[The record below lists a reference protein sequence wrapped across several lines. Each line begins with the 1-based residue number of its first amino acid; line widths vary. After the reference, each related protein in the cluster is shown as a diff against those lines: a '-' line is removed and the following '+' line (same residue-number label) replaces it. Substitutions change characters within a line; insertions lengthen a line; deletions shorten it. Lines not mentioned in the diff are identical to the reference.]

1 MSDRLGQITKSK
13 DGKSKYSSLSL
24 FDKYKGKSIET
35 QKNTVVPRH
44 GLQSLGK
51 VAAARRMP
59 PPAHLPSLK
68 SENKGNDPNVIIVPK
83 DGTGWANKQEQP
95 DQKSSIASIPQL
107 PESQP
112 QLALQKSVSNLQ
124 KPSPVANQENT
135 NTGGPK
141 QWAQLN
147 GKAVEQD
154 GSRASNRLQPFSH
167 EEFPTLKAAGE
178 QDRAGKERS
187 GFDPSY
193 GPGPSLRPQNVT
205 SWREGGGRNLQPS
218 SLTPGLPAD
227 PEGKLTALGETGTP
241 PASSH
246 PSSATGTTS
255 SSVVTVQSP
264 SLDPKEPSLRPAQP
278 VRRTTVP
285 TALQYQLHHT
295 STAVYHDMLPA
306 FMCSKETREAPG
318 TEHAPTTVAAPAR
331 FDSKPTFRQSYA
343 KPELVNGDV
352 RRENRFVRAPPRLSS
367 QPIRRP
373 GDRPPRPAIINPEDL
388 KDLDELDN
396 DCEDG
401 WAGLH
406 EEVDYSE
413 KLKFSDDE
421 EDHSPNDK
429 NKMWTEWER
438 ENQRDCQSS
447 LSSGEASYPQDGP
460 EENYSYQHHH
470 HEPPRKTSSRYLST
484 DTQAQQ
490 KNQSEPLADQED
502 HQRQSQTQA
511 PARAKYVSPELSEA
525 VERARRRR
533 EEEERRAR
541 EERLAACAEKLKKL
555 DEKFGKTER
564 QTSRTEE
571 GQKEG
576 DGKDVPLSPNRE
588 QSKGQHENW
597 QFSTKDGNECPPE
610 NSPGHSYREEHGFST
625 YRGSE
630 DDGQEPSSPSG
641 DYNGRHPSK
650 PIPPRFQKQPQHQQQ
665 QVQEQVYKM
674 QHWQQS
680 GHPAPSGSSH
690 GQRGYYPPHVLGFDP
705 RWMMMPPFMDPRM
718 TQGRSPVDYYPGAV
732 HSSGMMKPMIHQDH
746 LNSPGSDEGCHPN
759 LHQERRA
766 PSTEPYPMWNQDGY
780 PLRSFT
786 PPYQRQHE
794 SSDSGQPDDR
804 SDMACSQQDSY
815 EERAS
820 ECLTHPQDDLP
831 HHAYQTRGPD
841 REHHDQG
848 LLTTAQ
854 NHSQNHT
861 DNEYPKQD
869 SRDKHL
875 KDGPDSHDE
884 TLDGSKDNWKRDG
897 GQKQDGGLN
906 SAQSQWSEPSS
917 SSSSSV
923 SQPSETSGRTLIRRT
938 GPIKKPVLKALKVED
953 KENEK
958 PKPEPE
964 EKPVPYRLEKEV
976 LTNVY
981 DLKKDI
987 QPASNRRSASPV
999 VEKQPEERQRQSPAP
1014 TKTER
1019 PLSTHSDDSPK
1030 ESTWDSGKSQSPRD
1044 SQDTREP
1051 QAPRRNNWIF
1061 IDEEQAFGAVRGTGR
1076 GRGRGFRE
1084 FNSRGGTRG
1093 GRGGDNLRGAYNN
1106 NNNSSGIGA
1115 QRAGRGRAPPRD
1127 LVKVDEFQRG
1137 KPRRRNVSETLSEA
1151 SEYEE
1156 LPKRRRQKGSE
1167 NGEGYTESGEVRKA
1181 DRDSWRSNKVYTD
1194 DQAPADSREKAKAS
1208 RGFGGRMLPPRLN
1221 TTGSYS
1227 RNFGGSRDM
1236 STWRGRG
1243 PQFGS
1248 NGGSMQENGYGPG
1261 AETIYSRRLPVERDT
1276 LKYNPKFTG
1285 SFMENG
1291 TEDREGEYYIDNDN
1305 PDRQMLRRRR
1315 PPRQDKPPRFR
1326 RLRQEREPG
1335 SNQWTSDEYVNGDF
1349 ANPWPGRSKGSGE
1362 DSWPSGHYSSGGRSS
1377 QHGQVEEWET
1387 GSDNSDF
1394 GDWREKRGGS
1404 GAAATQ
1410 GHGDIPSDSGHSEP
1424 GSSEKR
1430 ELSKRSFSSQR
1441 PLVDRQNRKGEPS
1454 LLEASKMTRTPD
1466 NPPTSSS
1473 NRSDSWQNG
1482 GTSCKRSPDESGPV
1496 YSIEPPE
1503 EREPSEPSGK
1513 KLDKDLKPGPVKTDI
1528 AEPLSQYELSSYPIE
1543 GDAGLTVSNPDG
1555 YQDALSKKQ
1564 RRPQEDERRRKEQ
1577 GAAVPVKNRTIA
1589 SKIPPRFAKKQGSM
1603 NIEQPE
1609 EALSSNN
1616 LGTEIWET
1624 NNSAL
1629 SVQSSGGDSW
1639 TKQVSYT
1646 GSEPNSEDSDAGPEQ
1661 SKEQHKPGPI
1671 GNERS
1676 LKHRKGS
1683 EGVDRLEGGPITPVN
1698 GVDLHVDTVLPVP
1711 PIEFGVSAK
1720 DSDFSLPPGS
1730 NPVPVSNPVNK
1741 LQDALTTNT
1750 ALNQSIP
1757 MLRSN
1762 HLQPGIN
1769 LNPISFPSA
1778 DLTLKMESARKAW
1791 ENSQSLPEQGS
1802 PGGGASGAQ
1811 PPCSVGSSSG
1821 VSYSSFGGVSMP
1833 PMPVASV
1840 APSMSMQG
1848 NHIPPLYL
1856 DGHVFQSQPR
1866 LVPPTMTQQQTYQQA
1881 AAAQQ
1886 IPISLH
1892 TSLQAQAQ
1900 LGLRGG
1906 LPVSQSQEM
1915 FNSIP
1920 PFRSQVYMHPNL
1932 SQPSPMVLS
1941 GGAPLKGPYSAF
1953 PGMQPSDMVKPQSGS
1968 HYQPMNGSQQ
1978 LVYDSQMNQGPGMG
1992 SSQLMD
1998 SQLIQVTMPLPGSQL
2013 RYGSAQQH
2021 LILPQSIQ
2029 LQQGQNLSV
2038 GAPRRMLPPGSQPA
2052 VMTGSREGSQ
2062 MEMKGF
2068 QFSEKSNHSQGI
2080 SAVSYRP
2087 GSASPSG
2094 KPSGPGGPVGP
2105 LPTHFTQQVPPAQG
2119 SMVMHMR
2126 PPTTGPFPNPIQRP
2140 VMQVNKPVIIR
2151 SPPYPNPGRDPSHS
2165 TPPSAPEPPVKE
2177 DGMKNKTIREVRK
2190 AVGEGKTPSGGMTSK
2205 HQEPLPST
2213 GQAKPARTGAI
2224 KPQAVKVE
2232 EGKA

>member
-1 MSDRLGQITKSK
+1 MSDRLGQLTKSK

-24 FDKYKGKSIET
+24 FDKYKGKSIES
-35 QKNTVVPRH
+35 QKNTVVTRH

-51 VAAARRMP
+51 VATARRMP

-83 DGTGWANKQEQP
+83 DGSGWANKQEQT
-95 DQKSSIASIPQL
+95 DQKSSSASTPLL

-124 KPSPVANQENT
+124 KSAPVTSQENT

-154 GSRASNRLQPFSH
+154 GSRALNRLQPFSH

-218 SLTPGLPAD
+218 SLTLSLPAD
-227 PEGKLTALGETGTP
+227 PEGKITALAETGSP

-255 SSVVTVQSP
+255 SSSAVSAPSP
-264 SLDPKEPSLRPAQP
+264 SLEPKEPSLRPAQP
-278 VRRTTVP
+278 VRRPTVP

-295 STAVYHDMLPA
+295 SNAVYHDMLPA
-306 FMCSKETREAPG
+306 FMCAKETRE
-318 TEHAPTTVAAPAR
+318 TTTPDNVTTTAAAPAR
-331 FDSKPTFRQSYA
+331 FDSKPTFRPSFT
-343 KPELVNGDV
+343 KPELVNGDL
-352 RRENRFVRAPPRLSS
+352 RRENRFVRAPPRVSS

-373 GDRPPRPAIINPEDL
+373 SERPSRPAIINPEDL
-388 KDLDELDN
+388 KDLDDLDN

-421 EDHSPNDK
+421 DEHSTSDK
-429 NKMWTEWER
+429 NKMWAEWER

-447 LSSGEASYPQDGP
+447 LSSGDAPYSQEGA
-460 EENYSYQHHH
+460 EENYSSHHH
-470 HEPPRKTSSRYLST
+470 HEPLRKPIGRYLST
-484 DTQAQQ
+484 DSQ
-490 KNQSEPLADQED
+490 KNHSDPATDSDD
-502 HQRQSQTQA
+502 HQRSQSQA
-511 PARAKYVSPELSEA
+511 PPRAKYMSPEVSEA

-555 DEKFGKTER
+555 DEKFGKSER
-564 QTSRTEE
+564 PASKVEDIPKEVE
-571 GQKEG
+571 GKE
-576 DGKDVPLSPNRE
+576 VPLSPTRDHN
-588 QSKGQHENW
+588 KGHNENW
-597 QFSTKDGNECPPE
+597 QYATKEGSECLPV
-610 NSPGHSYREEHGFST
+610 NSFVGQSYRDEHNRS
-625 YRGSE
+625 S
-630 DDGQEPSSPSG
+630 DDDCPEPSSPSE
-641 DYNGRHPSK
+641 DYGGRPASK
-650 PIPPRFQKQPQHQQQ
+650 PVPPRFQKQLQQHQQQ
-665 QVQEQVYKM
+665 EQPPKM

-680 GHPAPSGSSH
+680 GHPSSSSH
-690 GQRGYYPPHVLGFDP
+690 SQRGYYPPHVLGFDP
-705 RWMMMPPFMDPRM
+705 RWMMMPTFMDPRM
-718 TQGRSPVDYYPGAV
+718 TQGRSPVDFYPGMV
-732 HSSGMMKPMIHQDH
+732 KPMVHQDH
-746 LNSPGSDEGCHPN
+746 LNSPSSDEGCHSN
-759 LHQERRA
+759 LQERRA
-766 PSTEPYPMWNQDGY
+766 PSTEPYPVWNKDGY

-786 PPYQRQHE
+786 PPYQRQNE
-794 SSDSGQPDDR
+794 SSDGDLSGERGNIAPSQRDAFEDGPNQSLTNNDEPSHSAYR
-804 SDMACSQQDSY
+804 SRDSDK
-815 EERAS
+815 ERK
-820 ECLTHPQDDLP
+820 
-831 HHAYQTRGPD
+831 
-841 REHHDQG
+841 HHDTG

-854 NHSQNHT
+854 NLCQK
-861 DNEYPKQD
+861 NEATKQD
-869 SRDKHL
+869 TRDKHL
-875 KDGPDSHDE
+875 KDGLDSYE
-884 TLDGSKDNWKRDG
+884 TIDGSQEGWKRDG
-897 GQKQDGGLN
+897 GGLSSPNHWPEAGSTN
-906 SAQSQWSEPSS
+906 SVNQA
-917 SSSSSV
+917 
-923 SQPSETSGRTLIRRT
+923 SETSGRPLIRRT
-938 GPIKKPVLKALKVED
+938 GPIKKPVLKALKLDD

-981 DLKKDI
+981 DLKKDN
-987 QPASNRRSASPV
+987 QPTNNRRPASPV
-999 VEKQPEERQRQSPAP
+999 VEKQPEERRRQSPALC
-1014 TKTER
+1014 KTDK
-1019 PLSTHSDDSPK
+1019 PLSTHSEDFPK
-1030 ESTWDSGKSQSPRD
+1030 ETTSVSSRNQLVRESQEKN
-1044 SQDTREP
+1044 REP

-1061 IDEEQAFGAVRGTGR
+1061 IDEEQAFSSARGGGR
-1076 GRGRGFRE
+1076 GRSRGFRE
-1084 FNSRGGTRG
+1084 FSSRGGTRG

-1106 NNNSSGIGA
+1106 TGGT
-1115 QRAGRGRAPPRD
+1115 QRPARGRGPPRD
-1127 LVKVDEFQRG
+1127 LLKVEEFQRG

-1156 LPKRRRQKGSE
+1156 LPKRRRQKGTE
-1167 NGEGYTESGEVRKA
+1167 NGEGYTESGDVSKA

-1194 DQAPADSREKAKAS
+1194 EQTASDNREKARM
-1208 RGFGGRMLPPRLN
+1208 RGFGGRVLPPRLN
-1221 TTGSYS
+1221 TANGYN
-1227 RNFGGSRDM
+1227 RNFGGSRDI
-1236 STWRGRG
+1236 SSWRGRG
-1243 PQFGS
+1243 PHFSGNNS
-1248 NGGSMQENGYGPG
+1248 SMAENGGHGPG
-1261 AETIYSRRLPVERDT
+1261 AEVSYSRRPLTEREA
-1276 LKYNPKFTG
+1276 LKYTPKFSG
-1285 SFMENG
+1285 SFTENG
-1291 TEDREGEYYIDNDN
+1291 GEDREGEYYFENDN
-1305 PDRQMLRRRR
+1305 SDRQMLRRRR

-1335 SNQWTSDEYVNGDF
+1335 SNQWTSDEYINGDF
-1349 ANPWPGRSKGSGE
+1349 ANPWPARPKGSGE
-1362 DSWPSGHYSSGGRSS
+1362 DHWPTGHFSGRSS
-1377 QHGQVEEWET
+1377 QHAQTEEWET

-1394 GDWREKRGGS
+1394 DWRGKQGGS
-1404 GAAATQ
+1404 GNMAVQ
-1410 GHGDIPSDSGHSEP
+1410 GHVDITSDSGHSEF
-1424 GSSEKR
+1424 GSGEKR

-1441 PLVDRQNRKGEPS
+1441 PLVERQNRKGEPS
-1454 LLEASKMTRTPD
+1454 LLEASKMVRTPE
-1466 NPPTSSS
+1466 NPPAPTSSR
-1473 NRSDSWQNG
+1473 NESWQNG
-1482 GTSCKRSPDESGPV
+1482 GTSCKRSPDDSGPV
-1496 YSIEPPE
+1496 YSLEPPPE
-1503 EREPSEPSGK
+1503 DREPSELTGK
-1513 KLDKDLKPGPVKTDI
+1513 KLEKEIKAGAVKADF
-1528 AEPLSQYELSSYPIE
+1528 AESLAQYELSSYPLDP
-1543 GDAGLTVSNPDG
+1543 DAGGQNVDPDG

-1577 GAAVPVKNRTIA
+1577 GAAVQVKNRTA
-1589 SKIPPRFAKKQGSM
+1589 TSKMPPRFIKKQGNMSL
-1603 NIEQPE
+1603 EQTE
-1609 EALSSNN
+1609 ETISSTNN

-1624 NNSAL
+1624 NSSAL

-1646 GSEPNSEDSDAGPEQ
+1646 ASEPNSEDSDAGPEQ

-1676 LKHRKGS
+1676 LKNRKGS

-1698 GVDLHVDTVLPVP
+1698 GVDLHVDSVLPVP

-1730 NPVPVSNPVNK
+1730 APVPVSSSVNK
-1741 LQDALTTNT
+1741 LQDTLGTDVSNLTHQSRHMEYSIQLLMTS
-1750 ALNQSIP
+1750 LNQSIP

-1762 HLQPGIN
+1762 HLQPGIS
-1769 LNPISFPSA
+1769 LNTIFPTA

-1802 PGGGASGAQ
+1802 PGGNSSGAQ
-1811 PPCSVGSSSG
+1811 PPSSAGSSSG
-1821 VSYSSFGGVSMP
+1821 VSYSSFGVSMP

-1848 NHIPPLYL
+1848 NPIPPLYM
-1856 DGHVFQSQPR
+1856 DAHVFQTQPR
-1866 LVPPTMTQQQTYQQA
+1866 LVPPTMTQQQTYPQA

-1932 SQPSPMVLS
+1932 SQPNPMVLS

-1953 PGMQPSDMVKPQSGS
+1953 PGMQQSDMVKSQSGS
-1968 HYQPMNGSQQ
+1968 HYQPMNGNQQ

-1998 SQLIQVTMPLPGSQL
+1998 SQLIQVTVPLPGSQL

-2029 LQQGQNLSV
+2029 LQQGQNLSM
-2038 GAPRRMLPPGSQPA
+2038 GGPRRMLPQGSQAA

-2068 QFSEKSNHSQGI
+2068 QFSEKPNHSPGL
-2080 SAVSYRP
+2080 SGGSYRP

-2094 KPSGPGGPVGP
+2094 KPSGPGGPMGP
-2105 LPTHFTQQVPPAQG
+2105 LPTLFTQQVSPAQG

-2126 PPTTGPFPNPIQRP
+2126 PPTTGPFPSPIQRP

-2165 TPPSAPEPPVKE
+2165 TPPSVPEPPVKGSE
-2177 DGMKNKTIREVRK
+2177 DGMKSKALREVRK
-2190 AVGEGKTPSGGMTSK
+2190 AVGEGKSPPGGMTSK
-2205 HQEPLPST
+2205 LQEPLPT
-2213 GQAKPARTGAI
+2213 MGQAKPARTGAI

>member
-35 QKNTVVPRH
+35 QKNAVVPRH

-51 VAAARRMP
+51 VATARRMP

-107 PESQP
+107 PELQP
-112 QLALQKSVSNLQ
+112 QPALQKSVSNLQ

-154 GSRASNRLQPFSH
+154 GLRASNRLQPFSH

-218 SLTPGLPAD
+218 SLTLGLPAD
-227 PEGKLTALGETGTP
+227 PEGKITALGETGTP

-246 PSSATGTTS
+246 PSSTTGTTS
-255 SSVVTVQSP
+255 SSVVTAQSP
-264 SLDPKEPSLRPAQP
+264 VLDPKEPSLRPAQP

-318 TEHAPTTVAAPAR
+318 TDHVPTTVAAPAR
-331 FDSKPTFRQSYA
+331 FESKPAFRQSYA
-343 KPELVNGDV
+343 KPELVK
-352 RRENRFVRAPPRLSS
+352 
-367 QPIRRP
+367 P
-373 GDRPPRPAIINPEDL
+373 GDRPQRPAIINPEDL

-421 EDHSPNDK
+421 DDHGEK

-438 ENQRDCQSS
+438 ERDREIQRDCQSS

-460 EENYSYQHHH
+460 EESYSYQHHH
-470 HEPPRKTSSRYLST
+470 HEPPRKTNGRYIST
-484 DTQAQQ
+484 DAPAQQ
-490 KNQSEPLADQED
+490 KNQGEPLADQED
-502 HQRQSQTQA
+502 HQRQSQSQG

-564 QTSRTEE
+564 QMSRTDE

-576 DGKDVPLSPNRE
+576 DGKEVPLSPNRE
-588 QSKGQHENW
+588 QSKSHHENW
-597 QFSTKDGNECPPE
+597 QYSTKGEY
-610 NSPGHSYREEHGFST
+610 S
-625 YRGSE
+625 
-630 DDGQEPSSPSG
+630 
-641 DYNGRHPSK
+641 GRHPSK
-650 PIPPRFQKQPQHQQQ
+650 PVPPRFQKQPQHHQQQ
-665 QVQEQVYKM
+665 QQQQQQEQVYKM

-690 GQRGYYPPHVLGFDP
+690 AQRGYYPPHVLGFDP

-718 TQGRSPVDYYPGAV
+718 AQGRSTVDYYSGAV
-732 HSSGMMKPMIHQDH
+732 HSSGMMKPMMHQDH

-794 SSDSGQPDDR
+794 SSDNGQPDDR
-804 SDMACSQQDSY
+804 SDMTCSQQDSY
-815 EERAS
+815 EERS
-820 ECLTHPQDDLP
+820 NECLTHPQDDLP
-831 HHAYQTRGPD
+831 HHAYQSRGPD
-841 REHHDQG
+841 REHQHHDQG

-854 NHSQNHT
+854 NHSQNHA
-861 DNEYPKQD
+861 DSDYPKQD

-875 KDGPDSHDE
+875 KDGPESHDE
-884 TLDGSKDNWKRDG
+884 SLDGSKDNWKRDG

-906 SAQSQWSEPSS
+906 AQSQWSEPSS

-923 SQPSETSGRTLIRRT
+923 SQPSETSGRSLTRRT

-964 EKPVPYRLEKEV
+964 EKTVPYRLEKEV

-981 DLKKDI
+981 DLKKDN

-1030 ESTWDSGKSQSPRD
+1030 ESPWDSGKSQSPRD
-1044 SQDTREP
+1044 SQENREP
-1051 QAPRRNNWIF
+1051 HAPRRNNWIF

-1076 GRGRGFRE
+1076 GRSRGFRD

-1106 NNNSSGIGA
+1106 TNNSSGA
-1115 QRAGRGRAPPRD
+1115 QRTGRGRAPPRD
-1127 LVKVDEFQRG
+1127 LVKVEDFQRG

-1167 NGEGYTESGEVRKA
+1167 NGEGYSESGDIRKA

-1194 DQAPADSREKAKAS
+1194 DQSAPDSREKSKS
-1208 RGFGGRMLPPRLN
+1208 NRGFGGRMLPPRLN
-1221 TTGSYS
+1221 TTGSYN
-1227 RNFGGSRDM
+1227 RNFGGSRDI

-1243 PQFGS
+1243 PQFNS
-1248 NGGSMQENGYGPG
+1248 GGSMQENGYGPG
-1261 AETIYSRRLPVERDT
+1261 AETTYSRRPPVERDT
-1276 LKYNPKFTG
+1276 LKYPPKFTG
-1285 SFMENG
+1285 TFMENG
-1291 TEDREGEYYIDNDN
+1291 TEERDGEYYFDNDN

-1335 SNQWTSDEYVNGDF
+1335 SNQWTSEEYINGDF
-1349 ANPWPGRSKGSGE
+1349 ANPWPGRTKGTGE
-1362 DSWPSGHYSSGGRSS
+1362 DNWPSGHYSGARSS
-1377 QHGQVEEWET
+1377 QHGQTEEWET

-1404 GAAATQ
+1404 GGATTQ
-1410 GHGDIPSDSGHSEP
+1410 GHGDVPSDSGHSEP
-1424 GSSEKR
+1424 GSGEKR
-1430 ELSKRSFSSQR
+1430 ELCKRSFSSQR
-1441 PLVDRQNRKGEPS
+1441 PLVERQNRKGEPS
-1454 LLEASKMTRTPD
+1454 LMEANKMARTPD
-1466 NPPTSSS
+1466 NPPTTSS

-1482 GTSCKRSPDESGPV
+1482 GTSCKSRGPDETGPV
-1496 YSIEPPE
+1496 YSIEQPE
-1503 EREPSEPSGK
+1503 EREPNEPSGK
-1513 KLDKDLKPGPVKTDI
+1513 KLDKELKQGPVKTDI
-1528 AEPLSQYELSSYPIE
+1528 TEPLSQYELSSYPIE
-1543 GDAGLTVSNPDG
+1543 GDTGAPVSNPDG

-1577 GAAVPVKNRTIA
+1577 GAA
-1589 SKIPPRFAKKQGSM
+1589 
-1603 NIEQPE
+1603 
-1609 EALSSNN
+1609 
-1616 LGTEIWET
+1616 
-1624 NNSAL
+1624 
-1629 SVQSSGGDSW
+1629 
-1639 TKQVSYT
+1639 
-1646 GSEPNSEDSDAGPEQ
+1646 DSDAGPEQ

-1730 NPVPVSNPVNK
+1730 TPVPVSNPVK

-1778 DLTLKMESARKAW
+1778 DLTLKMESARKA
-1791 ENSQSLPEQGS
+1791 
-1802 PGGGASGAQ
+1802 
-1811 PPCSVGSSSG
+1811 
-1821 VSYSSFGGVSMP
+1821 
-1833 PMPVASV
+1833 
-1840 APSMSMQG
+1840 
-1848 NHIPPLYL
+1848 
-1856 DGHVFQSQPR
+1856 
-1866 LVPPTMTQQQTYQQA
+1866 
-1881 AAAQQ
+1881 
-1886 IPISLH
+1886 
-1892 TSLQAQAQ
+1892 
-1900 LGLRGG
+1900 
-1906 LPVSQSQEM
+1906 
-1915 FNSIP
+1915 
-1920 PFRSQVYMHPNL
+1920 SQVYMHPNL

-1953 PGMQPSDMVKPQSGS
+1953 PGMQPSDMVKSQSGS

-2038 GAPRRMLPPGSQPA
+2038 GAPRRMLPPGSQQA
-2052 VMTGSREGSQ
+2052 VMTGSRE
-2062 MEMKGF
+2062 
-2068 QFSEKSNHSQGI
+2068 
-2080 SAVSYRP
+2080 
-2087 GSASPSG
+2087 
-2094 KPSGPGGPVGP
+2094 
-2105 LPTHFTQQVPPAQG
+2105 VPPGQG

-2140 VMQVNKPVIIR
+2140 VMQVSKPVIIR
-2151 SPPYPNPGRDPSHS
+2151 SPPYPNPGRDPPHS
-2165 TPPSAPEPPVKE
+2165 TPPSAPEPPVKGPE
-2177 DGMKNKTIREVRK
+2177 DGMKNKTMREVRK

-2205 HQEPLPST
+2205 LQEPLPST

>member
-1 MSDRLGQITKSK
+1 MSDRLGQLTKSK

-24 FDKYKGKSIET
+24 FDKYKGKSIES
-35 QKNTVVPRH
+35 QKNTVVTRH

-51 VAAARRMP
+51 VATARRMP

-83 DGTGWANKQEQP
+83 DGSGWANKQEQT
-95 DQKSSIASIPQL
+95 DQKSSSASTPLL

-112 QLALQKSVSNLQ
+112 QLALQKPVSNLQ
-124 KPSPVANQENT
+124 KSAPVTSQENT

-147 GKAVEQD
+147 GKAVEPD
-154 GSRASNRLQPFSH
+154 GSRALNRLQPFSH

-218 SLTPGLPAD
+218 SLTLSLPAD
-227 PEGKLTALGETGTP
+227 PEGKITALAETGSP

-255 SSVVTVQSP
+255 SSSAVSAPSP
-264 SLDPKEPSLRPAQP
+264 SLEPKEPSLRPAQP
-278 VRRTTVP
+278 VRRPTVP

-295 STAVYHDMLPA
+295 SNAVYHDMLPA
-306 FMCSKETREAPG
+306 FMCAKETRE
-318 TEHAPTTVAAPAR
+318 TTTPDNVTTTAAAPAR
-331 FDSKPTFRQSYA
+331 FDSKPTFRPSFT
-343 KPELVNGDV
+343 KPELVNGDL
-352 RRENRFVRAPPRLSS
+352 RRENRFVRAPPRVSS

-373 GDRPPRPAIINPEDL
+373 SERPSRPAIINPEDL
-388 KDLDELDN
+388 KDLDDLDN

-421 EDHSPNDK
+421 DEHSTSDK
-429 NKMWTEWER
+429 NKMWAEWER

-447 LSSGEASYPQDGP
+447 LSSGDAPYSQEGA
-460 EENYSYQHHH
+460 EENYSSHHH
-470 HEPPRKTSSRYLST
+470 HEPLRKPIGRYLST
-484 DTQAQQ
+484 DSQ
-490 KNQSEPLADQED
+490 KNHSDPATDSDD
-502 HQRQSQTQA
+502 HQRSQSQA
-511 PARAKYVSPELSEA
+511 PARAKYMSPEVSEA

-555 DEKFGKTER
+555 DEKFGKSER
-564 QTSRTEE
+564 PASKVEDIPKEVE
-571 GQKEG
+571 GKE
-576 DGKDVPLSPNRE
+576 VPLSPTRDHN
-588 QSKGQHENW
+588 KGHNENW
-597 QFSTKDGNECPPE
+597 QYATKEGSECLPV
-610 NSPGHSYREEHGFST
+610 NSFVGQSYRDEHNRS
-625 YRGSE
+625 S
-630 DDGQEPSSPSG
+630 DDDCPEPSSPSE
-641 DYNGRHPSK
+641 DYGGRPASK
-650 PIPPRFQKQPQHQQQ
+650 PVPPRFQKQLQQHQQQ
-665 QVQEQVYKM
+665 EQPPKM

-680 GHPAPSGSSH
+680 GHPSSSSH
-690 GQRGYYPPHVLGFDP
+690 SQRGYYPPHVLGFDP
-705 RWMMMPPFMDPRM
+705 RWMMMPTFMDPRM
-718 TQGRSPVDYYPGAV
+718 TQGRSPVDFYPGLCSDFRYGKTMV
-732 HSSGMMKPMIHQDH
+732 HQDH
-746 LNSPGSDEGCHPN
+746 LNSPSSDEGCHSN
-759 LHQERRA
+759 LQERRA
-766 PSTEPYPMWNQDGY
+766 PSTEPYPVWNKDGY

-786 PPYQRQHE
+786 PPYQRQNE
-794 SSDSGQPDDR
+794 SSDGDLSGERGNIAPSQRDAFEDGPNQSLTNNDEPSHSAYR
-804 SDMACSQQDSY
+804 SRDSDK
-815 EERAS
+815 ERK
-820 ECLTHPQDDLP
+820 
-831 HHAYQTRGPD
+831 
-841 REHHDQG
+841 HHDTG

-854 NHSQNHT
+854 NLCQK
-861 DNEYPKQD
+861 NEATKQD
-869 SRDKHL
+869 TRDKHL
-875 KDGPDSHDE
+875 KDGLDSYE
-884 TLDGSKDNWKRDG
+884 TIDGSQEGWKRDG
-897 GQKQDGGLN
+897 GGLSSPNHWPEAGSTN
-906 SAQSQWSEPSS
+906 SVNQA
-917 SSSSSV
+917 
-923 SQPSETSGRTLIRRT
+923 SETSGRPLIRRT
-938 GPIKKPVLKALKVED
+938 GPIKKPVLKALKLDD

-981 DLKKDI
+981 DLKKDN
-987 QPASNRRSASPV
+987 QPTNNRRPASPV
-999 VEKQPEERQRQSPAP
+999 VEKQPEERRRQSPALC
-1014 TKTER
+1014 KTDK
-1019 PLSTHSDDSPK
+1019 PLSTHSEDFPK
-1030 ESTWDSGKSQSPRD
+1030 ETTSVSSRNQLVRESQEKK
-1044 SQDTREP
+1044 REP

-1061 IDEEQAFGAVRGTGR
+1061 IDEEQAFSSARGGGR
-1076 GRGRGFRE
+1076 GRSRGFRE
-1084 FNSRGGTRG
+1084 FSSRGGTRG

-1106 NNNSSGIGA
+1106 TGGT
-1115 QRAGRGRAPPRD
+1115 QRPARGRGPPRD
-1127 LVKVDEFQRG
+1127 LLKVEEFQRG

-1156 LPKRRRQKGSE
+1156 LPKRRRQKGTE
-1167 NGEGYTESGEVRKA
+1167 NGEGYTESGDVSKA

-1194 DQAPADSREKAKAS
+1194 EQTASDNREKARM
-1208 RGFGGRMLPPRLN
+1208 RGFGGRVLPPRLN
-1221 TTGSYS
+1221 TANGYN
-1227 RNFGGSRDM
+1227 RNFGGSRDI
-1236 STWRGRG
+1236 SSWRGRG
-1243 PQFGS
+1243 PHFSGNNS
-1248 NGGSMQENGYGPG
+1248 SMAENGGHGPG
-1261 AETIYSRRLPVERDT
+1261 AEVSYSRRPLTEREA
-1276 LKYNPKFTG
+1276 LKYTPKFSG
-1285 SFMENG
+1285 SFTENG
-1291 TEDREGEYYIDNDN
+1291 GEDREGEYYFENDN
-1305 PDRQMLRRRR
+1305 SDRQMLRRRR

-1335 SNQWTSDEYVNGDF
+1335 SNQWTSDEYINGDF
-1349 ANPWPGRSKGSGE
+1349 ANPWPARPKGSGE
-1362 DSWPSGHYSSGGRSS
+1362 DHWPTGHFSGRSS
-1377 QHGQVEEWET
+1377 QHAQTEEWET

-1394 GDWREKRGGS
+1394 DWRGKQGGS
-1404 GAAATQ
+1404 GNMAVQ
-1410 GHGDIPSDSGHSEP
+1410 GHVDITSDSCHSEF
-1424 GSSEKR
+1424 GSGEKR

-1441 PLVDRQNRKGEPS
+1441 PLVERQNRKGEPS
-1454 LLEASKMTRTPD
+1454 LLEATKMVRTPE
-1466 NPPTSSS
+1466 NPPAPTSSR
-1473 NRSDSWQNG
+1473 NESWQNG
-1482 GTSCKRSPDESGPV
+1482 GTSCKSRSPDDSGPV
-1496 YSIEPPE
+1496 YSLEPQPE
-1503 EREPSEPSGK
+1503 DREPSELTGK
-1513 KLDKDLKPGPVKTDI
+1513 KLEKEIKASAVKADF
-1528 AEPLSQYELSSYPIE
+1528 AESLTQYELSSYPLDP
-1543 GDAGLTVSNPDG
+1543 DAGGQNVDPDG

-1577 GAAVPVKNRTIA
+1577 GAAVQVKNRTA
-1589 SKIPPRFAKKQGSM
+1589 TSKMPPRFIKKQGNMSL
-1603 NIEQPE
+1603 EQTE
-1609 EALSSNN
+1609 ETISSTNN

-1624 NNSAL
+1624 NSSAL

-1646 GSEPNSEDSDAGPEQ
+1646 ASEPNSEDSDAGPEQ

-1676 LKHRKGS
+1676 LKNRKGS
-1683 EGVDRLEGGPITPVN
+1683 ECVERLEGGPITPVN
-1698 GVDLHVDTVLPVP
+1698 GVDLHVDSVLPVP

-1730 NPVPVSNPVNK
+1730 APVPVSSSVNK
-1741 LQDALTTNT
+1741 LQDTLGTDTS
-1750 ALNQSIP
+1750 LNQSIP

-1762 HLQPGIN
+1762 HLQPGIS
-1769 LNPISFPSA
+1769 LNTIFPTA

-1802 PGGGASGAQ
+1802 PGGNSSGAQ
-1811 PPCSVGSSSG
+1811 PPSSAGSSSG
-1821 VSYSSFGGVSMP
+1821 VSYSSFGVSMP

-1848 NHIPPLYL
+1848 NPIPPLYM
-1856 DGHVFQSQPR
+1856 DAHVFQTQPR
-1866 LVPPTMTQQQTYQQA
+1866 LVPPTMTQQQTYPQA

-1932 SQPSPMVLS
+1932 SQPNPMVLS

-1953 PGMQPSDMVKPQSGS
+1953 PGMQQSDMVKSQSGS
-1968 HYQPMNGSQQ
+1968 HYQPMNGNQQ

-1998 SQLIQVTMPLPGSQL
+1998 SQLIQVTVPLPGSQL

-2029 LQQGQNLSV
+2029 LQQGQNLSM
-2038 GAPRRMLPPGSQPA
+2038 GGPRRMLPQGSQAA

-2068 QFSEKSNHSQGI
+2068 QFSEKPNHSPGL
-2080 SAVSYRP
+2080 SGGSYRP

-2094 KPSGPGGPVGP
+2094 KPSGPSGPMGP
-2105 LPTHFTQQVPPAQG
+2105 LPTLFTQQVSPAQG

-2126 PPTTGPFPNPIQRP
+2126 PPTTGPFPSPIQRP

-2165 TPPSAPEPPVKE
+2165 TPPSVPEPPVKGSE
-2177 DGMKNKTIREVRK
+2177 DGMKSKALREVRK
-2190 AVGEGKTPSGGMTSK
+2190 AVGEGKSPPGGMTSK
-2205 HQEPLPST
+2205 LQEPLPT
-2213 GQAKPARTGAI
+2213 MGQAKPARTGAI